1 MPRSNELVK
10 GKDLPDQRLFLKTG
24 SVITATSPL
33 TIQGT
38 NPVLIFD
45 DTDHE
50 NFRLDVQ
57 TDILSIINDTGPITF
72 IRFRGG
78 ANDDIQVDRPITF
91 NSTVSGLT
99 FTDIT
104 LSDASPTIT
113 FTDTG
118 GDDFSIGVDANL
130 MTFTNITQGDLMT
143 FGNNPVL
150 NITPAGVAEQG
161 LRITVDNQTSSGIAT
176 IQIVDNNN
184 GTTNFV
190 ARNSGEVRVAAG
202 YPANLSDV
210 PSKTITLGGQFSQNV
225 TLTGNVG
232 SGQDTLHTYTIDGN
246 VLANDG
252 DTLDFWV
259 CGNLNSSAGTEAKE
273 VGGEFGGTFFF
284 LSGSLTEESG
294 ASWSLRGS
302 IWRKDSDSVIIN
314 WTFTVG
320 NPVVV
325 SQHQH
330 NVNQIDSLDFT
341 SSLTLRFTGQDTGSV
356 PTNNTVE
363 AETSWVRKFARAQ

>member
-210 PSKTITLGGQFSQNV
+210 PSDTITLGGQYDQNTSTV
-225 TLTGNVG
+225 GNITTGE
-232 SGQDTLHTYTIDGN
+232 DTLHSYTIAAN

-252 DTLDFWV
+252 DSIDFV
-259 CGNLNSSAGTEAKE
+259 FGGAFANNANGKRIRVD
-273 VGGEFGGTFFF
+273 VGGTDVID
-284 LSGSLTEESG
+284 T
-294 ASWSLRGS
+294 GS
-302 IWRKDSDSVIIN
+302 IAFQAFQWCIKLTCIRKDSDTLTCMSVSGYGN
-314 WTFTVG
+314 TAVG
-320 NPVVV
+320 TGRAEG
-325 SQHQH
+325 QCIE
-330 NVNQIDSLDFT
+330 VNGLDFT
-341 SSLTLRFTGQDTGSV
+341 ANITVTITGEATATDDIRVQGSV
-356 PTNNTVE
+356 
-363 AETSWVRKFARAQ
+363 VRKFARAQ